1 MSGSDR
7 VRVVADEILKGQI
20 LALGEPLSYSGI
32 VIVPIV
38 RVDDD
43 PIQARRKL
51 SRTILTE
58 YVHKVIVGSLPKNT
72 CGVFI
77 LDSLGDIVAFKLHL
91 DVATFWERINFVERL
106 VMENYRE
113 TRKPLGKESAT
124 ARAVAFLMRLKF
136 EGPQGIMRAAS
147 DYFAVSRTEL
157 TEELSE
163 GTDLLTS
170 TAAVIYA
177 AGR

>member
-1 MSGSDR
+1 M
-7 VRVVADEILKGQI
+7 
-20 LALGEPLSYSGI
+20 
-32 VIVPIV
+32 
-38 RVDDD
+38 
-43 PIQARRKL
+43 
-51 SRTILTE
+51 
-58 YVHKVIVGSLPKNT
+58 
-72 CGVFI
+72 
-77 LDSLGDIVAFKLHL
+77 DSLGDIVAFKLHL
-91 DVATFWERINFVERL
+91 DAATFWERINFVERL

-136 EGPQGIMRAAS
+136 EGPRGIMRTAS

-157 TEELSE
+157 TEELTE